1 MNILPKKRWHVRT
14 KENIARVKQDEAKY
28 DEEQRQIKYR
38 AQLAEQES
46 RTELLRKQIALG
58 GSTTAI
64 ETFRAPLLSERSVEL
79 LEGNKEYEAEKRAEK
94 EAQEKSIG
102 LLTYLGQSVLESSG
116 QRPWYDVHPKRQS
129 TSEQEKNKA
138 REEWEAKKKSRADP
152 LFEMNKISEWFEKR
166 REEKAREENQRLRR
180 ANSCITAMPS
190 LFPNDIAVP
199 KTSTKRT
206 ASLLESLSLFKQSL
220 KQCKNKK
227 RKKHKHASSD
237 EGNKDEEPDMLP
249 GCLVPGNTVVAG
261 SSCVVSEVA
270 NISKQQRLDALR
282 AERLQRERKE
292 RERAALV
299 MAEAMGL
306 TDALRDPCE
315 SEQTTTDERELPF
328 NSAFNPE
335 LAAVLAE
342 RRRKFRDSRKRPYP

>member
-1 MNILPKKRWHVRT
+1 M
-14 KENIARVKQDEAKY
+14 
-28 DEEQRQIKYR
+28 
-38 AQLAEQES
+38 
-46 RTELLRKQIALG
+46 
-58 GSTTAI
+58 
-64 ETFRAPLLSERSVEL
+64 
-79 LEGNKEYEAEKRAEK
+79 LEGNREYEAERRAEK

-129 TSEQEKNKA
+129 TSEKEKSKA
-138 REEWEAKKKSRADP
+138 KEEWEAKKKSRADP

-166 REEKAREENQRLRR
+166 RKEKASEENQRMRR

-199 KTSTKRT
+199 KSSTKRT
-206 ASLLESLSLFKQSL
+206 SSLLESINLFRQSS
-220 KQCKNKK
+220 KRRKSKK
-227 RKKHKHASSD
+227 RKKPKLSSSD
-237 EGNKDEEPDMLP
+237 DENGSKDPHRPSSSAPVNNE
-249 GCLVPGNTVVAG
+249 VAG
-261 SSCVVSEVA
+261 SSCIVSEA
-270 NISKQQRLDALR
+270 ESISKQLRLDTLR

-299 MAEAMGL
+299 MAQAMGL
-306 TDALRDPCE
+306 TEALRDPE
-315 SEQTTTDERELPF
+315 SEQTATDERELPF

-342 RRRKFRDSRKRPYP
+342 RRRKFKDSRKRPYPSD